1 VEPPRTTATP
11 RPGALWLGTAAI
23 LVLTACDKPK
33 PRHPPPPTHN
43 AVAEPTP
50 PAPAWA
56 RELLDRPLVEAFPNV
71 SGQCLGNTD
80 AVAARYAGDPR
91 GVKIVGWGW
100 DPAAK
105 KAVGRVILVGVDGR
119 IAGAGESGQ
128 ARPDVAAAV
137 PQVTALDSGW
147 AADVA
152 RTKGPL
158 DAYGVVDDGRALC
171 RLGHL
176 EF

>member
-1 VEPPRTTATP
+1 MKPPPQETALA
-11 RPGALWLGTAAI
+11 RLGARLAIAAA
-23 LVLTACDKPK
+23 LALSACDQPK
-33 PRHPPPPTHN
+33 PRHPPPAHN

-50 PAPAWA
+50 PAPDWA
-56 RELLDRPLVEAFPNV
+56 RELLNRPLTKAFPDMT
-71 SGQCLGNTD
+71 GQCLGNTD
-80 AVAARYAGDPR
+80 AVAARYAGDPP

-105 KAVGRVILVGVDGR
+105 TVVARVILVDLEGR
-119 IAGAGESGQ
+119 IVGAGESGFP
-128 ARPDVAAAV
+128 RPDVTAAM

-147 AADVA
+147 AADVT